1 MAIVLYQF
9 AELKLSP
16 LCYIQAFY
24 VHRCAACRTIWKLF
38 GDCYLLGIL
47 ISVIQHLFCQYYTRF
62 KKRNLRSKNFK
73 CVTFL
78 RLPFQSNCNHILDCQ
93 LVACTFCKIVLNV
106 LNIFLDFKYIPDILS
121 L

>member
-47 ISVIQHLFCQYYTRF
+47 ISVIQHLFCQYYTDRFKDFILSGF

-78 RLPFQSNCNHILDCQ
+78 RLPFQ
-93 LVACTFCKIVLNV
+93 
-106 LNIFLDFKYIPDILS
+106 
-121 L
+121 